1 VVDVVDVVDVDE
13 LVAVV
18 GGRVDAA
25 AGRGASGVCR
35 SHAATRHSAVRRK
48 R

>member
-1 VVDVVDVVDVDE
+1 VVDVVDVLDVDE
-13 LVAVV
+13 VV
-18 GGRVDAA
+18 VVVEGRVEAA